1 LQIYSFYV
9 PGSPYS
15 THGLLRGKQGWFT
28 ERQKQI
34 AITRIIRD
42 DRTKKEQHERI
53 TLHDV
58 KISLTDSK
66 LWVHLIITF
75 LGYVL
80 KNPILYFIFY

>member
-1 LQIYSFYV
+1 
-9 PGSPYS
+9 
-15 THGLLRGKQGWFT
+15 LRGKQGWFT

-66 LWVHLIITF
+66 LWIHLIITF
-75 LGYVL
+75 LGYV
-80 KNPILYFIFY
+80 